1 MTPTDPNSSLVANFD
16 PAHRRIAPLY
26 PITRARPIEEM
37 EEKKICQPKSNIENN
52 FRTMFYQLDPRN
64 QRRDV
69 ALSPKCSTN

>member
-37 EEKKICQPKSNIENN
+37 EEKEKYVNQSQISKTTLEQCFINSILATNAA
-52 FRTMFYQLDPRN
+52 TWHSLRN
-64 QRRDV
+64 AR
-69 ALSPKCSTN
+69 